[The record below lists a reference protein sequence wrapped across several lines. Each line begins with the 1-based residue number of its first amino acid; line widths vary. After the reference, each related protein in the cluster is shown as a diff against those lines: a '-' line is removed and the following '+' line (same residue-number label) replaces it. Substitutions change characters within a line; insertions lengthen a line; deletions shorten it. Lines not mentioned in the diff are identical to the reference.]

1 MTAATTERKK
11 ARPSGTKLSAGNL
24 KAALAAVQGAVGGD
38 RHPKP
43 ILRNV
48 LIANGLITATDLE
61 VQIEHELWA
70 GDSPCTLSL
79 LVPFARLWSILSLC
93 QPSDEV
99 TITPGETSCVVAA
112 GHGTWT
118 IPTESAA
125 EYPEMDAPGVAPI
138 TRLPADQF
146 CRAVRGVVYAADSES
161 SRYALGAV
169 CLEVKGDEVSVVAT
183 DGRRLSLVKL
193 EHDLAVDD
201 SSTLVPE
208 RVMQLLARLAERAGD
223 EASVQLEASANTL
236 VATIGGTT
244 VTARLTE
251 GKFPRW
257 RDVFP
262 TRDVEA
268 TAVARDQLLAAT
280 RAAAIVTTENS
291 LGVDYTVSESGIWLH
306 GQSAESGESSVTC
319 DVVKFGVGATV
330 KLDPRF
336 VVQFLAGI
344 PADEEPNVEVEAVD
358 ATSAVVLRCGEFW
371 GVIMPLAKDA

>member
-1 MTAATTERKK
+1 
-11 ARPSGTKLSAGNL
+11 
-24 KAALAAVQGAVGGD
+24 
-38 RHPKP
+38 
-43 ILRNV
+43 
-48 LIANGLITATDLE
+48 
-61 VQIEHELWA
+61 
-70 GDSPCTLSL
+70 
-79 LVPFARLWSILSLC
+79 
-93 QPSDEV
+93 
-99 TITPGETSCVVAA
+99 
-112 GHGTWT
+112 
-118 IPTESAA
+118 
-125 EYPEMDAPGVAPI
+125 MDAPGVAPI

-146 CRAVRGVVYAADSES
+146 CRAVRGVVYAADNES

-319 DVVKFGVGATV
+319 DVVKFGVAANV